1 MSSSSSSFLR
11 NSRLSQLIKLKQPL
25 IYAEAGTS
33 VARVCDALR
42 LHRLLSM
49 PVWDARQAS
58 FVGMA
63 NIADICARIVW
74 GSREGE
80 EHPQQELHLP
90 MGLSIINEKP
100 VESFLF
106 SHEAKYFWV
115 FQAQDTIESL
125 LEPFSKGIHR
135 LVRVHVDGDPSICGI
150 N

>member
-1 MSSSSSSFLR
+1 MSSSSSFLR

-49 PVWDARQAS
+49 PVWDARQAR

-74 GSREGE
+74 GSCREGE
-80 EHPQQELHLP
+80 AHPQQELQLP
-90 MGLSIINEKP
+90 LVDLSIINEKP
-100 VESFLF
+100 IESFLF

-115 FQAQDTIESL
+115 FQAQDAIESL

-135 LVRVHVDGDPSICGI
+135 LVRVHVDVPF
-150 N
+150 NL